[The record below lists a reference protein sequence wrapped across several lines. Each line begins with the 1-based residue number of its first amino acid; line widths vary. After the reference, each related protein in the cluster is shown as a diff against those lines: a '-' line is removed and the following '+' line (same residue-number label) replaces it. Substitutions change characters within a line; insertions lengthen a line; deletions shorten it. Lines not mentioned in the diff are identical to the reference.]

1 MLLQMEVDQ
10 FTITNNPADVSEQCT
25 TMDVNQ
31 DYQSDEQTGWIQN
44 IHPGVVYL
52 LYNLLFLKL

>member
-1 MLLQMEVDQ
+1 MEVDQ
-10 FTITNNPADVSEQCT
+10 FTVTNNPADVSEQCST
-25 TMDVNQ
+25 RDLNQ
-31 DYQSDEQTGWIQN
+31 DYNQSEEEEETGWKQN